1 MKYTH
6 LALVFAG
13 IFAITNAHAI
23 SVNDST
29 DGILAKV
36 NDEVILKSEFLS
48 ASQVLA
54 NQYKAQNLNIS
65 REQLQSRTLDELITR
80 KLQLDIIH
88 RSGFR
93 PDESA
98 INRQLMQIA
107 QSQGFSNLSD
117 FQKHLDTQKL
127 GSYVA
132 LRNQLIEDA
141 SLVALWQAQV
151 APRIKINDQE
161 IDAFLASPEGER
173 LPSTPV
179 LVPEWRTA
187 HILAKIDDSHSP
199 AMAEQKIQALYTQLQ
214 QGADFKN
221 LATTYSD
228 DVGSVTQNGDL
239 GWVGE
244 GQMVSEFEA
253 VMKNTEAG
261 DYSVPFRSQFGWH
274 ILKVDAVRQ
283 KDMTEERRRLSAREI
298 LFNRLAPQAEE
309 DWLQELRAGA
319 YIELSK

>member
-13 IFAITNAHAI
+13 MFAITNAHAI

-48 ASQVLA
+48 ASQTLA

-107 QSQGFSNLSD
+107 QSQGFNSLSE

-132 LRNQLIEDA
+132 LRHQLIEDA

-161 IDAFLASPEGER
+161 IDAFLASLKAKNCPAPPFWYPNGEPPISLPR
-173 LPSTPV
+173 LTTATRLPWQNKKSKPSTPSYNKGQI
-179 LVPEWRTA
+179 LKTLPPPTRTMSA
-187 HILAKIDDSHSP
+187 LPHKMATWAGLAKVKWS
-199 AMAEQKIQALYTQLQ
+199 A
-214 QGADFKN
+214 N
-221 LATTYSD
+221 LKPS
-228 DVGSVTQNGDL
+228 
-239 GWVGE
+239 
-244 GQMVSEFEA
+244 
-253 VMKNTEAG
+253 
-261 DYSVPFRSQFGWH
+261 
-274 ILKVDAVRQ
+274 
-283 KDMTEERRRLSAREI
+283 
-298 LFNRLAPQAEE
+298 
-309 DWLQELRAGA
+309 
-319 YIELSK
+319 